1 MGGYNTHMISNEL
14 IEYLFLQ
21 NQSLS
26 IAQMMKS
33 RWPNASNEERVLLLN
48 MYIESRRQL
57 PRLSN
62 GKHIG
67 HREAYEA
74 SR

>member
-1 MGGYNTHMISNEL
+1 MISNEL

-33 RWPNASNEERVLLLN
+33 RWANASKEERMLLLN
-48 MYIESRRQL
+48 MYIDSRRQL

>member
-1 MGGYNTHMISNEL
+1 MISNEL

-33 RWPNASNEERVLLLN
+33 RWANASKEERMLLLN
-48 MYIESRRQL
+48 MYIDSRRQL

-67 HREAYEA
+67 HREAYKA
-74 SR
+74 TR